1 MAIASWLRARSGT
14 AVPAVAP
21 RPTSRPA
28 VGPARTPAPLCR
40 LSVLRLEEQAVAAAW
55 SPAQRR
61 LAVPAEERLQAG
73 EAVVIR
79 IARPVGPELSLVGIV
94 AQSTPAGEGWRVT
107 VAPGVEDEQVV
118 HELMARDRGDR
129 PAHRVREPR
138 YPLSIPAVVGS
149 AAGRQLMT
157 TTSVSLSGCGL
168 AWSGPRP
175 PVGGSLD
182 LQMGSARTGAAVRAR
197 VAWVREAPR
206 GLRVGLRLVGGD
218 LTGWAR
224 FLVQW
229 RRDAERPGQT

>member
-1 MAIASWLRARSGT
+1 
-14 AVPAVAP
+14 
-21 RPTSRPA
+21 
-28 VGPARTPAPLCR
+28 
-40 LSVLRLEEQAVAAAW
+40 VLRLEEDAVVAAW

-61 LAVPAEERLQAG
+61 LAVPAEERLPAG

-79 IARPVGPELSLVGIV
+79 IARPAGPELSLVGIV

-107 VAPGVEDEQVV
+107 VAPGIEDEQVV
-118 HELMARDRGDR
+118 HELMARDRADR

-138 YPLSIPAVVGS
+138 YPLSIPVVVSS
-149 AAGRQLMT
+149 ATGRQLMT

-168 AWSGPRP
+168 AWSGARP
-175 PVGGSLD
+175 QVGSYLD
-182 LQMGSARTGAAVRAR
+182 LHMGTARTGAAVRAR

-229 RRDAERPGQT
+229 RRDADRPGQP